1 MILRQFVV
9 VAVVA
14 LSALLGSGAAP
25 AAAHPNAIQSTPEAG
40 SVAPEAPKA
49 ISIALSEP
57 AVARGST
64 LKVTGPDGKVVA
76 TGPVTEKANGQILSV
91 VPRTTLASAI
101 YTVRWSALGD
111 DGHVVSGSFRFGVAA
126 ANGDDPPGAAS
137 LTGAGQRPESS
148 AAGDSAIRWAGRWAG
163 ILVASVLFAGLLLLH
178 RLRRADE
185 ITPAA
190 ESRILRF
197 APIAWLVTVLA
208 AFAGALTSATAGATG
223 ELDVGLLTDSATG
236 RADLARLAFVAVAT
250 VALLVVRRQR
260 RVRAWAGLVAA
271 GGVLASYA
279 FSGHVLTEPSVP
291 YLLAVVV
298 HVLAA
303 GLWLGGLGAVA
314 LAARVGGVEVRTAL
328 RRYAGIAIGALVV
341 VVLTG
346 VAAAIREVAHWYFLT
361 WSGYGRV
368 VIAKAALVVVIAVI
382 GLIAWRRSQREREAG
397 PGRAVGLELVVGV
410 VVLALAVTLGALVQG
425 RERPLPAQV
434 GTLFAGP
441 AAATAVLDTGTAAV
455 GLAPARVGDNVLTV
469 ALPPETPTAGKVSVL
484 LSGPGEQPRTLELQ
498 QNGGRTWSAPVDVSS
513 NGQWRAE
520 VTVNGGEPAQA
531 VALEV
536 GVPEAPGATPVNVIA
551 VADLSGPAAERCRAH
566 VLGVQMAL
574 ARVNADGGLDGGR
587 KVALLT
593 LDSGGT
599 ADGARKAVARALRA
613 GGIASA
619 GTCGGGGSEAVEAM
633 ADADIPV
640 VVGDPAVDPTET
652 PGVFRL
658 VADPFAQGIALG
670 QLIRGRIQPA
680 GVADEP
686 VVRALVADDL
696 QGRRLLA
703 GLKLGITP
711 EAAPEGFADP
721 SSRPI
726 PEVVQLEP
734 GALAALDDGA
744 LTRVIDARRTTA
756 LVVDLPNAGG
766 ADVGAIERLGRA
778 RGDKV
783 LTSPILLSER
793 VLSETVV
800 RASGALGHLGAVQG
814 VSEVSTSS
822 TDGVLYRMAVPQLFR
837 GELASLDGLRGYA
850 AGRAIAEALET
861 GTSSKDIVAYLSSP
875 DVFSSALLAPWS
887 RRSPG
892 LGSTAVV
899 PLQPQFLAPTLIPGS
914 SGGERQDDSYFP
926 EGNWTVTSTAPL
938 GLVPGLGLSSEGSPR
953 P

>member
-14 LSALLGSGAAP
+14 LSALLGGGAAP

-64 LKVTGPDGKVVA
+64 FEVTGPGGKAVA

-91 VPRTTLASAI
+91 VPRTTLASAV

-111 DGHVVSGSFRFGVAA
+111 DGHVVSGSFRFGVATA
-126 ANGDDPPGAAS
+126 DGDDPPGAAS
-137 LTGAGQRPESS
+137 LTGAGQRPDSS
-148 AAGDSAIRWAGRWAG
+148 AAGDSVIRWTGRWAG
-163 ILVASVLFAGLLLLH
+163 ILMASVLFAGLLLLH
-178 RLRRADE
+178 RLRRAGE
-185 ITPAA
+185 ISPAG
-190 ESRILRF
+190 ESRLLRLT
-197 APIAWLVTVLA
+197 PTAWLVTVLA
-208 AFAGALTSATAGATG
+208 AVAGALTSATAGSTG
-223 ELDVGLLTDSATG
+223 EFDLGLLTESATG

-250 VALLVVRRQR
+250 AALLVVRRR
-260 RVRAWAGLVAA
+260 PRVRPWVGLAAA

-314 LAARVGGVEVRTAL
+314 VASRVGGVDVRTSL
-328 RRYAGIAIGALVV
+328 RRYAAIAIGALVV

-368 VIAKAALVVVIAVI
+368 VLAKAALVVVIAVI
-382 GLIAWRRSQREREAG
+382 GLVAWRRSRGDRQPG
-397 PGRAVGLELVVGV
+397 PARAVGFELVAGV

-425 RERPLPAQV
+425 RDRPLPAQV
-434 GTLFAGP
+434 GNLFAGP
-441 AAATAVLDTGTAAV
+441 AAATAVLDSGTAAV
-455 GLAPARVGDNVLTV
+455 GLAPARAGDNVLTV
-469 ALPPETPTAGKVSVL
+469 ALPPEDPAAKKVSVVL
-484 LSGPGEQPRTLELQ
+484 TGPDRGDRPRTVDLQ
-498 QNGGRTWSAPVDVSS
+498 QHGGRTWSAPVDVPAD
-513 NGQWRAE
+513 GQWRAE
-520 VTVNGGEPAQA
+520 VTVDGESGQA

-536 GVPEAPGATPVNVIA
+536 GVPEAPGAPPIDVVA

-566 VLGVQMAL
+566 VIGVQMAL
-574 ARVNADGGLDGGR
+574 ARLNADGGLDGGR
-587 KVALLT
+587 KVSLLT
-593 LDSGGT
+593 IDSGGT
-599 ADGARKAVARALRA
+599 PDGARKAAARALRA
-613 GGIASA
+613 GGVASA
-619 GTCGGGGSEAVEAM
+619 GTCGGGGSEAVEAL
-633 ADADIPV
+633 ADADLPV

-652 PGVFRL
+652 RGVFRL
-658 VADPFAQGIALG
+658 VADPFAQGVALG
-670 QLIRGRIQPA
+670 QLIRGRVQPA
-680 GVADEP
+680 GVAAEP

-703 GLKLGITP
+703 GLRIGLSPK
-711 EAAPEGFADP
+711 AAPRGFAEP
-721 SSRPI
+721 SSRPV

-734 GALAALDDGA
+734 GSLASLDDGA

-756 LVVDLPNAGG
+756 LVVDLPDAGG
-766 ADVGAIERLGRA
+766 PDVGAIERLGRA

-814 VSEVSTSS
+814 VSEVSPSS
-822 TDGVLYRMAVPQLFR
+822 TDAVLYRMAVPQLFR

-850 AGRAIAEALET
+850 TGRAIAEALAT
-861 GTSSKDIVAYLSSP
+861 GTSARKVLEYLGSP

-887 RRSPG
+887 PRQPG

-899 PLQPQFLAPTLIPGS
+899 ALQPQFLAPTLIPGS
-914 SGGERQDDSYFP
+914 AGGERQDDSYFP
-926 EGNWTVTSTAPL
+926 EGNWAVTSTAPL
-938 GLVPGLGLSSEGSPR
+938 GLVPGLGAGTQVPR
-953 P
+953 

>member
-64 LKVTGPDGKVVA
+64 LEVTGPGGKVVA

-91 VPRTTLASAI
+91 VPSVTLPSAI

-111 DGHVVSGSFRFGVAA
+111 DGHVVSGSFRFGVAT

-148 AAGDSAIRWAGRWAG
+148 AAGDSAIRWAGRWSG
-163 ILVASVLFAGLLLLH
+163 ILVASVLFAGLLLLY
-178 RLRRADE
+178 RLRRAGD
-185 ITPAA
+185 IAPAA

-197 APIAWLVTVLA
+197 APTAWLVTVLA
-208 AFAGALTSATAGATG
+208 ALAGVMTSATAGATG
-223 ELDVGLLTDSATG
+223 ELDLGLLVDSATG
-236 RADLARLAFVAVAT
+236 RADLARLAFVGVAT
-250 VALLVVRRQR
+250 VALILVRRRR
-260 RVRAWAGLVAA
+260 RVRPWVGLVAA

-279 FSGHVLTEPSVP
+279 FSGHVLTEPSWP

-314 LAARVGGVEVRTAL
+314 LASRVGGVEVRTAL
-328 RRYAGIAIGALVV
+328 RRYAAIAIGALVV

-346 VAAAIREVAHWYFLT
+346 VAAAVREVAHWYFLT

-382 GLIAWRRSQREREAG
+382 GLIAWRRSRGERRAG

-410 VVLALAVTLGALVQG
+410 VVLVLAVTLGALVQG

-434 GTLFAGP
+434 GRLFAGP
-441 AAATAVLDTGTAAV
+441 AAATAVLETGTAAV

-469 ALPPETPTAGKVSVL
+469 SLPPEEPPATKVSVL
-484 LSGPGEQPRTLELQ
+484 LSGPGERPRTLELEQ
-498 QNGGRTWSAPVDVSS
+498 RGGRTWSAPVDVSA

-520 VTVNGGEPAQA
+520 VTVNGGESAQA

-536 GVPEAPGATPVNVIA
+536 GVPKAPGATPINVIS
-551 VADLSGPAAERCRAH
+551 VADLTGPAAERCRAH
-566 VLGVQMAL
+566 VIGVQMAL
-574 ARVNADGGLDGGR
+574 ARLNADGGIDGGR
-587 KVALLT
+587 KVTLLA

-599 ADGARKAVARALRA
+599 AAGAKKAVARALGT
-613 GGIASA
+613 GGVASA

-658 VADPFAQGIALG
+658 VADPFAQGLALG
-670 QLIRGRIQPA
+670 QLIRGRVQPA
-680 GVADEP
+680 GVAQEP

-703 GLKLGITP
+703 GLRLGMTP
-711 EAAPEGFADP
+711 EAAPKGFADP
-721 SSRPI
+721 SARAV

-734 GALAALDDGA
+734 GSLADLDEGA
-744 LTRVIDARRTTA
+744 LTRVIDARKTTA

-766 ADVGAIERLGRA
+766 ADVAAIEGLGRA
-778 RGDKV
+778 KGDKI
-783 LTSPILLSER
+783 LTAPILMSER

-822 TDGVLYRMAVPQLFR
+822 TDAVLYRMAVPQLFR

-850 AGRAIAEALET
+850 AGRAIAEALKS
-861 GTSSKDIVAYLSSP
+861 GTASKNILAYLRSP
-875 DVFSSALLAPWS
+875 GVFSSALLAPWS
-887 RRSPG
+887 QRLPG

-914 SGGERQDDSYFP
+914 AGGERQDDSYFP
-926 EGNWTVTSTAPL
+926 EGNWNVTSTAPL
-938 GLVPGLGLSSEGSPR
+938 GLVPGLGLSQQTPR
-953 P
+953 